1 MERKMT
7 GYPSAEK
14 PWLSFYTD
22 EAIHAT
28 VPQYTI
34 FEYIWEQNK
43 DRLDKVALNY
53 VDRKITYRT
62 LFENI
67 KKASN
72 AFSSIGVKKGD
83 IVTICAVTL
92 PETIYTFYGLN
103 RIGAVCNMVDPRTNK
118 ENIKAYIEE
127 VESKVLV
134 TIDAA
139 YNKVAEAALTSNSVE
154 KHIVIS
160 PADSLPQP
168 KKFLYQK
175 LKAPKNLK
183 IDSKTILWN
192 RFIANSVDHTS
203 EAASYTKDSPCV
215 IVHTGGT
222 TGIPKGVV
230 LSNDNVNAAAFQ
242 AIMAGFDFK
251 PEHSWLNI
259 MPPFIAYGVGN
270 GLHLPLVTGMEVILI
285 PAFNPSE
292 FATLMNKYHPV
303 HMVGVPSHYDK
314 FIHSPKMKN
323 QDLSYVISPVVG
335 GDAMD
340 IALEKE
346 VNEFFESHNCSYPV
360 CKGYGM
366 SEVAAAVCACSS
378 HECNKI
384 GSVGTPW
391 PQTIM
396 AAFDPET
403 GEELPYN
410 EVGEIC
416 ITGPNTMLGY
426 YHNEEE
432 TANILRKHKDG
443 LIWVHSGDMGFID
456 EDGFVFIKD
465 RIKRMIVRH
474 DGFKVFPSAIENALA
489 KNASVQQSCV
499 VGKQDAEHLHGKVPV
514 AYIQLKPSAT
524 KDQESVRNELIT
536 LCEKELAEY
545 AQPVAWRFVSELP
558 LTPIGKIDYRVLEEK
573 EKAIE

>member
-1 MERKMT
+1 MANLT
-7 GYPSAEK
+7 GYPSVDK
-14 PWLSFYTD
+14 PWLSFYTE
-22 EAIHAT
+22 EAIHST
-28 VPQYTI
+28 VPEYTI
-34 FEYIWEQNK
+34 FEYIWEENK
-43 DRLDKVALNY
+43 ERLDRVALNY
-53 VDRKITYRT
+53 IDRKISYRSM
-62 LFENI
+62 FDNI
-67 KKASN
+67 EKAAN

-92 PETIYTFYGLN
+92 PETIYSFYGLN
-103 RIGAVCNMVDPRTNK
+103 RLGAICNMVDPRTNV
-118 ENIKAYIEE
+118 ENIRAYIDE
-127 VESKVLV
+127 VQSKVLV

-139 YNKVAEAALTSNSVE
+139 YNKVAEAASKSKTVE
-154 KHIVIS
+154 KHIIIS
-160 PADSLPQP
+160 PGDSLPQP

-175 LKAPKNLK
+175 LKAPKDLK
-183 IDSKTILWN
+183 MDGKTVKWSQFVVN
-192 RFIANSVDHTS
+192 GSGTVSAKVP
-203 EAASYTKDSPCV
+203 YTKDYPCV

-222 TGIPKGVV
+222 TGVPKGVV

-251 PEHSWLNI
+251 PVHSWLNI

-285 PAFNPSE
+285 PAFDPNE
-292 FATLMNKYHPV
+292 FANLMNKYHPV

-346 VNEFFESHNCSYPV
+346 VNEFFESHNCPYPV

-378 HECNKI
+378 HKCNKI

-403 GEELPYN
+403 GEELPFN
-410 EVGEIC
+410 EIGEIC

-432 TANILRKHKDG
+432 TNNILKKHKDG
-443 LIWVHSGDMGFID
+443 LTWVHSGDMGYID
-456 EDGFVFIKD
+456 EEGFVFIKD

-474 DGFKVFPSAIENALA
+474 DGFKVFPSMIENVLA
-489 KNASVQQSCV
+489 NNSDVQQSCV
-499 VGKQDAEHLHGKVPV
+499 VGKQDPEHLHGKVPV
-514 AYIQLKPSAT
+514 AYIQLKPETT
-524 KDQESVRNELIT
+524 KNQESIQRELKA
-536 LCEKELAEY
+536 LCEKDLPEY
-545 AQPVAWRFVSELP
+545 AQPVEWRFVSSLP
-558 LTPIGKIDYRVLEEK
+558 LTPIGKIDYRALEEK
-573 EKAIE
+573 EG